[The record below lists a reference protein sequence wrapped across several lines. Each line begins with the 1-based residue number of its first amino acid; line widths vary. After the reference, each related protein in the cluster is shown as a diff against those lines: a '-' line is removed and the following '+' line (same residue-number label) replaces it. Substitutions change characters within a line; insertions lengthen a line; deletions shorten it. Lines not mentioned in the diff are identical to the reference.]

1 MNKIDYDLYQV
12 KKGEEHLDYLFTS
25 LSLLEKLKLKVD
37 KNHYDRVYSGSVESN
52 GATGEVLESLFMKF
66 NLEFPADYPS
76 AESPLSYDRSRCCA
90 PAPAVR

>member
-37 KNHYDRVYSGSVESN
+37 QNHYDRVYSGSVESN
-52 GATGEVLESLFMKF
+52 GSTGEVGKPVYEVQPGVPGRLPQSFHV
-66 NLEFPADYPS
+66 
-76 AESPLSYDRSRCCA
+76 RQRCGGT
-90 PAPAVR
+90 P